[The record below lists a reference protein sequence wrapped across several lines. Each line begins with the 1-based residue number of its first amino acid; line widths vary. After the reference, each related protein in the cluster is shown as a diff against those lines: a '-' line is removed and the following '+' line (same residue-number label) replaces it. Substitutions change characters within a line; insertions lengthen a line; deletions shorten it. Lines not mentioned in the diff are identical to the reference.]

1 MDSEVHSG
9 NSSQESTTEMDTSI
23 EEENEGTNSRG
34 NVARLQFVFRKIS
47 KVHREKKCRP
57 TQRLLL

>member
-1 MDSEVHSG
+1 MGSEVHSG

-34 NVARLQFVFRKIS
+34 NVAGLRFVFRGIS
-47 KVHREKKCRP
+47 KVDREKKCRP